1 MNTIPHHHRWSAEGS
16 AQQHWQEKVVE
27 DQNSFFFSF
36 LFFGVGAGGGG
47 GGHVGHLVFYLI
59 NWFQG
64 RCVYAVKM
72 HAGLSQSGSK

>member
-27 DQNSFFFSF
+27 DQNSFFF
-36 LFFGVGAGGGG
+36 FFSLEWELGAGAGPCRSS
-47 GGHVGHLVFYLI
+47 FYLI